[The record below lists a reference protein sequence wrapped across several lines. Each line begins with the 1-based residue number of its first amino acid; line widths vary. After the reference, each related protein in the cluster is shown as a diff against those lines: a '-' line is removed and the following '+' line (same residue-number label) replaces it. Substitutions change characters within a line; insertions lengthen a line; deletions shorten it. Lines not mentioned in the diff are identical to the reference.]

1 MPKKS
6 YSRGNDWLEGSS
18 ADDILTGGAGRDTF
32 VYRAGGGNDTV
43 TDFTSDDR
51 VLLDSRTG
59 VWDGQ
64 LGGYLGRFYDGFE
77 IYNSH
82 GTYIATIQAGDF
94 NGDGIGDTRFQLTD
108 GSLTLLGVDPSD
120 ISSAMLFGG

>member
-1 MPKKS
+1 MAKKAK
-6 YSRGNDWLEGSS
+6 GTNDWLEGGLG
-18 ADDILTGGAGRDTF
+18 DDFLTGGRGYDTF

-43 TDFTSDDR
+43 TDFTSEDR
-51 VLLDSRTG
+51 VLLDSMTG

-77 IYNSH
+77 IVNSH
-82 GTYIATIQAGDF
+82 GTLVGTIVAGDF
-94 NGDGIGDTRFQLTD
+94 NGDGIGDTQIQMSS

-120 ISSAMLFGG
+120 ISSSQLFGG